1 MVKTHKNTQ
10 IKSQQCH
17 SPKNQSNDSKDDLK
31 SCKYK
36 GGTDNQNVAAQM
48 KKIQEMFNKDR
59 EETKNR
65 QSSMNNT

>member
-10 IKSQQCH
+10 IKSQQAVY
-17 SPKNQSNDSKDDLK
+17 PQKNQSNDSKDDLK

-36 GGTDNQNVAAQM
+36 GGTDNQNEGTDEEDT
-48 KKIQEMFNKDR
+48 EMFNKDR